1 MDNGV
6 LCCDRRLCL
15 HSIGFNGRS
24 NMSKAIINK
33 EISIANSNAW
43 VLVNE
48 VSRTD
53 DELAM
58 KLDHIIA
65 DVRESAYRSGQ
76 YDGLEQAKQ
85 IVRGDK

>member
-1 MDNGV
+1 
-6 LCCDRRLCL
+6 
-15 HSIGFNGRS
+15 
-24 NMSKAIINK
+24 MSKKVINE
-33 EISIANSNAW
+33 EIRVAQSNAW

-48 VSRTD
+48 VSRTND
-53 DELAM
+53 DLAM

-85 IVRGDK
+85 IVQGDK

>member
-1 MDNGV
+1 
-6 LCCDRRLCL
+6 
-15 HSIGFNGRS
+15 
-24 NMSKAIINK
+24 MSKAIINK

>member
-1 MDNGV
+1 MDIVGK
-6 LCCDRRLCL
+6 
-15 HSIGFNGRS
+15 G
-24 NMSKAIINK
+24 KINE
-33 EISIANSNAW
+33 EIRIANSNAW

-48 VSRTD
+48 VSRTN

-65 DVRESAYRSGQ
+65 DIKESAYRSGQ

-85 IVRGDK
+85 LIVRGGK

>member
-1 MDNGV
+1 
-6 LCCDRRLCL
+6 
-15 HSIGFNGRS
+15 
-24 NMSKAIINK
+24 MSKAIINK
-33 EISIANSNAW
+33 EISIANTNAW

-53 DELAM
+53 DELAI

-65 DVRESAYRSGQ
+65 DIKESAYRSGQ

-85 IVRGDK
+85 IVRGGK